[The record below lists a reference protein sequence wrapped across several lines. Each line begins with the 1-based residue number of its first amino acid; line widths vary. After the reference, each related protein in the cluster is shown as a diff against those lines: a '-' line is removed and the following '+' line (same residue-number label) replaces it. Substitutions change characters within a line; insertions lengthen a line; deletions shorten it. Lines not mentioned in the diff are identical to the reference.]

1 MQFQVIVVTDPPTHI
16 PTNTQT
22 HKQDQLQYTAQL
34 SLARSVIVSSP
45 ASAAT
50 DLVWFVGL

>member
-34 SLARSVIVSSP
+34 SLARSVIVSFP

-50 DLVWFVGL
+50 DLVWFVGV